1 MSETRIRGYHAH
13 VYFDAS
19 SIGQARALCEAA
31 AARFALKM
39 GRMHEKLVGPHPQWS
54 CQLAMRAELFGEVIP
69 WLMLHRGELVVLV
82 HPITGND
89 LVDHRDHAFWLGA
102 AQPLDLSTLSG
113 GPVTFEL

>member
-13 VYFDAS
+13 VYFEAS

-54 CQLAMRAELFGEVIP
+54 CQLAMRAEMFGEVIP
-69 WLMLHRGELVVLV
+69 WLMLHREGLSVLV
-82 HPITGND
+82 HPSTGD
-89 LVDHRDHAFWLGA
+89 SYGDHLERSLWLGER
-102 AQPLDLSTLSG
+102 L
-113 GPVTFEL
+113 ELNKIALRRGD

>member
-31 AARFALKM
+31 CARFALKM

-69 WLMLHRGELVVLV
+69 WLMLHRGALVVLV

-102 AQPLDLSTLSG
+102 AQLLDLSTMSG

>member
-19 SIGQARALCEAA
+19 SIAQARVLCEAA

-39 GRMHEKLVGPHPQWS
+39 GRMHEKPVGPHPQWS

-69 WLMLHRGELVVLV
+69 WLMLHRGALVVLV

-113 GPVTFEL
+113 GTVTFKL

>member
-19 SIGQARALCEAA
+19 SLAQARALCEAA
-31 AARFALKM
+31 AARFPVKM
-39 GRMHEKLVGPHPQWS
+39 GRMHEKPVAPHPHWS

-69 WLMLHRGELVVLV
+69 WLMLNRGELVVLV

-89 LVDHRDHAFWLGA
+89 LADHRDYAFWLGA
-102 AQPLDLSTLSG
+102 AQTLDLSVLSD
-113 GPVTFEL
+113 GPVDFDL

>member
-1 MSETRIRGYHAH
+1 M
-13 VYFDAS
+13 YFDAS

-54 CQLAMRAELFGEVIP
+54 CQLAMRAEMFGEVIP

-113 GPVTFEL
+113 EPLTFEL

>member
-13 VYFDAS
+13 VYSDAS
-19 SIGQARALCEAA
+19 SISQARALCEAA

-39 GRMHEKLVGPHPQWS
+39 GRMHEKRVGPHPQWS
-54 CQLAMRAELFGEVIP
+54 CQLALRAELFGEVIP

-102 AQPLDLSTLSG
+102 AQRLDLSTLSG

>member
-19 SIGQARALCEAA
+19 SISQARALCEAA

-39 GRMHEKLVGPHPQWS
+39 GRMHEKRVGPHPQLS

-82 HPITGND
+82 HPITGDD
-89 LVDHRDHAFWLGA
+89 LIDHRDYAFWLGA
-102 AQPLDLSTLSG
+102 AQPLDLSVLSG